1 MFTSSFRFFSRAF
14 TPGFFAISILL
25 LLSSWAD
32 LNPDNSFVPQISQ
45 HQISLN
51 NKPYNY
57 RAAAGYLPIKN
68 VDNTLVAKI
77 FYSAYTLN
85 GKADR
90 PVTFVFNGGP
100 GSASIWLHMGSLA
113 PVRVQ
118 SGHTQYSDNAHTWL
132 QFTDLVFIDPVGTG
146 YSRAADGVEENQFYG
161 FNEDI
166 SAIANFVDQYLSNAN
181 RRHSGVYL
189 TGESYGGARAVGLAA
204 HLQSNYNIKVTG
216 LTLISPALN
225 YELLTFKPGKD
236 AAYPLYL
243 PTYALIAQFHKRLA
257 PELQALAPQTLADK
271 VKTFANGKYLDLL
284 KGDSDETDNILDT
297 LSYFTGIDKTWLK
310 QHNGRITD
318 HEFTRLVLKE
328 DGNKTGTFDA
338 RIAGIDKKGDPS
350 EAALRTVYPKALAR
364 YFKEQLKYNNEL
376 PYRATITIA
385 DWNFGSKK
393 ADYYLNV
400 IPTFKQLIKENPAL
414 KVHVV
419 GGYYDLATPVET
431 IKQAVAD
438 VGSAQVNSNYYNAGH
453 MIYTDDAIN
462 ALFYADSKTFY
473 TDVKN

>member
-1 MFTSSFRFFSRAF
+1 
-14 TPGFFAISILL
+14 
-25 LLSSWAD
+25 
-32 LNPDNSFVPQISQ
+32 
-45 HQISLN
+45 
-51 NKPYNY
+51 
-57 RAAAGYLPIKN
+57 
-68 VDNTLVAKI
+68 
-77 FYSAYTLN
+77 
-85 GKADR
+85 
-90 PVTFVFNGGP
+90 
-100 GSASIWLHMGSLA
+100 
-113 PVRVQ
+113 
-118 SGHTQYSDNAHTWL
+118 
-132 QFTDLVFIDPVGTG
+132 
-146 YSRAADGVEENQFYG
+146 
-161 FNEDI
+161 
-166 SAIANFVDQYLSNAN
+166 
-181 RRHSGVYL
+181 
-189 TGESYGGARAVGLAA
+189 
-204 HLQSNYNIKVTG
+204 
-216 LTLISPALN
+216 
-225 YELLTFKPGKD
+225 
-236 AAYPLYL
+236 
-243 PTYALIAQFHKRLA
+243 
-257 PELQALAPQTLADK
+257 
-271 VKTFANGKYLDLL
+271 
-284 KGDSDETDNILDT
+284 
-297 LSYFTGIDKTWLK
+297 
-310 QHNGRITD
+310 
-318 HEFTRLVLKE
+318 LKE